1 MTKRQVKLAV
11 LNGTVDELIEQE
23 TVKLIR
29 LKYSANKEA
38 AVSRKREREP
48 EKFAAMDE
56 YIERC
61 VASVKAQ
68 IVALGGVLDE

>member
-48 EKFAAMDE
+48 EKFTAMDE

-61 VASVKAQ
+61 VASVKARF
-68 IVALGGVLDE
+68 VELGGVLDE